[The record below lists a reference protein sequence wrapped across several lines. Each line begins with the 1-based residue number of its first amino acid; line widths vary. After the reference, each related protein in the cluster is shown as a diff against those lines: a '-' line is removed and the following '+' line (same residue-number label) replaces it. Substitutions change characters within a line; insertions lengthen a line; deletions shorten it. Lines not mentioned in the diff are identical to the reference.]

1 LQKLIQMKPL
11 APFARSTQ
19 MDKVVWNLPTFLP
32 SREIEEDNLGVH
44 DFELHAALAREQWII
59 CRKALAIP
67 GHSNAFFAQRW
78 STTCSEVLADL
89 LRDPLT
95 RLYTRDGFLT
105 LGGVRNGNSEEEGQ
119 RPRASV
125 LADRESGDAARKFW
139 ARRRRA
145 LLVGSGRFDFLPLT
159 HAFCGATNRGKTSSL
174 VVSLLTNC
182 KNNRE

>member
-1 LQKLIQMKPL
+1 
-11 APFARSTQ
+11 
-19 MDKVVWNLPTFLP
+19 MDYLLKGFSD
-32 SREIEEDNLGVH
+32 SRTLERVLR
-44 DFELHAALAREQWII
+44 AALEHNM
-59 CRKALAIP
+59 L
-67 GHSNAFFAQRW
+67 GG
-78 STTCSEVLADL
+78 LADL

-105 LGGVRNGNSEEEGQ
+105 LGAVRNGNSEEEGQ

-125 LADRESGDAARKFW
+125 HADRESGDAARKFW
-139 ARRRRA
+139 AQRRRA